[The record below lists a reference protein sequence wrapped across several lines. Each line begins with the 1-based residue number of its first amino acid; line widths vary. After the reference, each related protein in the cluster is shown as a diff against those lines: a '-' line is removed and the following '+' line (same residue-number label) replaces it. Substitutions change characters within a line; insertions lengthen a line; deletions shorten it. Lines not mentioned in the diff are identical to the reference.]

1 MHVYLISSRHTHEG
15 CSRANERERQNLISE
30 RDRQLNSFRALE
42 SDLQRMR
49 LEESEKRNQ
58 LRDKDDLE
66 RRITEMRVEITT
78 INAQIKVSRVYLSP
92 SITDTSTLT
101 QTLDAHIIDAQ
112 APITHLEEEHG
123 QRQRELNFKIA
134 LSEQQARDL
143 NMSVDKLEGVN
154 KSIERSFIFM
164 CEWSRS

>member
-1 MHVYLISSRHTHEG
+1 
-15 CSRANERERQNLISE
+15 
-30 RDRQLNSFRALE
+30 
-42 SDLQRMR
+42 MR

-92 SITDTSTLT
+92 SITDTFTLT

-123 QRQRELNFKIA
+123 QRQRELNSKIA

-164 CEWSRS
+164 CEFPLHLY